1 MTEHQRPF
9 YNLCNSQWHTP
20 VVQSVLS
27 GIMGYT
33 SDSSSTSDI
42 TSTVSS
48 HELGSMHVGY
58 LSVEDDK
65 ARNKHPVQ

>member
-1 MTEHQRPF
+1 MI
-9 YNLCNSQWHTP
+9 
-20 VVQSVLS
+20 VAVLV
-27 GIMGYT
+27 T
-33 SDSSSTSDI
+33 SPQQ
-42 TSTVSS
+42 VSS

>member
-9 YNLCNSQWHTP
+9 YNLCNSQY
-20 VVQSVLS
+20 
-27 GIMGYT
+27 MAY
-33 SDSSSTSDI
+33 SSSSVSAQWNTLVTVAVLVTSPQQ
-42 TSTVSS
+42 VSS

>member
-1 MTEHQRPF
+1 M
-9 YNLCNSQWHTP
+9 YAYSQSCYTQWNTL
-20 VVQSVLS
+20 VTVAVLV
-27 GIMGYT
+27 T
-33 SDSSSTSDI
+33 SPQQ
-42 TSTVSS
+42 VSS